1 MKPETSQGIQQE
13 ISTLNSTLE
22 DAVSHLAK
30 IDNHLRREV
39 RMVSKM
45 AAHVPEFNG
54 ELISNVTGFGS
65 VFTKQFEEVR
75 IVIETTKALS
85 FLINDYTHCLKGE
98 V

>member
-1 MKPETSQGIQQE
+1 MKKGPSQGIQQE
-13 ISTLNSTLE
+13 ISTLHSTLE
-22 DAVSHLAK
+22 AAVSHLAK
-30 IDNHLRREV
+30 IDDHLRREV

-45 AAHVPEFNG
+45 AAYASEFNG
-54 ELISNVTGFGS
+54 ELISNVTDFGS

-85 FLINDYTHCLKGE
+85 FLINDYTCCVKGG